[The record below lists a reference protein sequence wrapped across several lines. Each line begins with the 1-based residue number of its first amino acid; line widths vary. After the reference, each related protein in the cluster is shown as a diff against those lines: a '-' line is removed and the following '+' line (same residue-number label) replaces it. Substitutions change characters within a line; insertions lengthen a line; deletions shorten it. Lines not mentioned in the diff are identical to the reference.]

1 MDQRDQELLDR
12 QVRRLAPSSRNDGA
26 ILLAVLAVFLA
37 GMTLGG
43 FLVDKSESPMQVA
56 ANDTAPALSL
66 PHGAPPMT
74 PQ

>member
-12 QVRRLAPSSRNDGA
+12 QVRRLAPSSHNDGA

-43 FLVDKSESPMQVA
+43 FLVDKTESVQVA

-66 PHGAPPMT
+66 PHGASPMT